1 MGGLRDKVIGLV
13 ALVSGSASAG
23 CTHTNMQAMGLHS
36 PAPYTDLECNEP
48 GNPEG
53 FSFRIP
59 ACECNGGIRMRYRI
73 TADRH
78 VRYEYEAGTNTE
90 ETGDDTYVVLL
101 PNGEPES
108 VSIAGRVRPLDGSG
122 GDGDP
127 ELISMALDSAR
138 MMLENYSPLTDDL
151 DMACIEERN
160 EDALDRLGE

>member
-90 ETGDDTYVVLL
+90 ETVDDAYVVLL
-101 PNGEPES
+101 PDGTPES
-108 VSIAGRVRPLDGSG
+108 VSVAGVQRPLDGSAD
-122 GDGDP
+122 DGDTV
-127 ELISMALDSAR
+127 LIKMALDSAV
-138 MMLENYSPLTDDL
+138 MMWENYSTLTADFDS
-151 DMACIEERN
+151 ACAEERN